1 MIVERTFA
9 WDYEI
14 EGERAEEARKQVAMG
29 AACVLTDHD
38 WAHESFSLEVYRPVH
53 RQENFEGGY
62 YEEYDASEHFH
73 VTESEAYALVAGY
86 LKAGEPIRFFYDGR
100 ARRLMVYHFRQ
111 LGGRAH
117 E

>member
-14 EGERAEEARKQVAMG
+14 EAERADEARKQVAMG
-29 AACVLTDHD
+29 AVCVLTDHD

-62 YEEYDASEHFH
+62 YEEYNTSEHFR
-73 VTESEAYALVAGY
+73 VAESEAYALVAGY
-86 LKAGEPIRFFYDGR
+86 LKVGEPIRFFYDGR
-100 ARRLMVYHFRQ
+100 AQRLMVYHFRPV
-111 LGGRAH
+111 GGAVH